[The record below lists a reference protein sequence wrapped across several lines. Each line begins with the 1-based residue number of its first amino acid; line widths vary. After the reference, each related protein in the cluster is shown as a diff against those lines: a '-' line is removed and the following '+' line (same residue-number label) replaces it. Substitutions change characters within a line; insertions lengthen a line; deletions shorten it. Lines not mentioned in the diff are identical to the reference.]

1 MKFFKK
7 LFGLKEKEEKINEE
21 FPEEVQEEKVEEVLD
36 GPICYHCGLTIGP
49 NHDKRT
55 YIGKKF
61 HKVCLR
67 SFKKEAIKGAGF

>member
-7 LFGLKEKEEKINEE
+7 LFGLKEKEEKINEQI
-21 FPEEVQEEKVEEVLD
+21 PKEVQEEKVEEVLE

-61 HKVCLR
+61 HKIVYEILR
-67 SFKKEAIKGAGF
+67 KKP